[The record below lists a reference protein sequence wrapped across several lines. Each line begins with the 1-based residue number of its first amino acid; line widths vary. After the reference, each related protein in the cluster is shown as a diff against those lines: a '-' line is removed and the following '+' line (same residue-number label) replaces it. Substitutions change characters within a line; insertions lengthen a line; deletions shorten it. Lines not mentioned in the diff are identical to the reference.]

1 MTHLKSSALA
11 VVKSWFWYLSAPSM
25 ESEWAWRWPL
35 AGGGAAERA
44 ALLACRRVGV
54 VPRGGDVLTGVI
66 LGGVDLGVRLLG
78 VEDLGEL
85 LPLILKLY
93 LSQLI
98 FSKPSSRACLYD
110 GKCQKNV
117 KYI

>member
-1 MTHLKSSALA
+1 MRQYGRLVSTVSLMTHLKSSALA

-98 FSKPSSRACLYD
+98 FSKP
-110 GKCQKNV
+110 
-117 KYI
+117 